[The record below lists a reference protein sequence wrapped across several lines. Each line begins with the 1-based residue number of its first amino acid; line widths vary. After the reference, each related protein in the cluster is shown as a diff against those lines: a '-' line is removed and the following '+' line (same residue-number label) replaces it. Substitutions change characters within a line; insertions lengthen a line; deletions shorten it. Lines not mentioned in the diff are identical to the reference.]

1 MYRRI
6 RDYAKDIA
14 LELTYKQKIEL
25 LSSQWFLDYG
35 EYYIPEKL
43 KNIADR
49 KELTEALV
57 KEFVS
62 DNFAE
67 IISDYM
73 VNVLS
78 SESQYDF
85 GFDITSIIVG

>member
-14 LELTYKQKIEL
+14 LELTYNQKIEL
-25 LSSQWFLDYG
+25 LSSQWFLANS
-35 EYYIPEKL
+35 EYYIPEEL
-43 KNIADR
+43 KNITDR

-57 KEFVS
+57 KKFVS

-67 IISDYM
+67 IISDFM
-73 VNVLS
+73 VNILS
-78 SESQYDF
+78 SESQFEF